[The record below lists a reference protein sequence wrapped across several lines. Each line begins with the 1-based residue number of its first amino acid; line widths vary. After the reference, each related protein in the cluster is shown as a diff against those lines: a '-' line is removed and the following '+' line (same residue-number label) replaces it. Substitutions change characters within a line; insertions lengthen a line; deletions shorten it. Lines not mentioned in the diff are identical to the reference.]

1 MLNLWL
7 GIAIVLIVYVT
18 YMGITEGFSRWAF
31 MYVFA
36 GVSLVAYLFRRFMSK
51 RVEAHM
57 KYLEE
62 KERNSQK

>member
-7 GIAIVLIVYVT
+7 VIAIVLVVYVT
-18 YMGITEGFSRWAF
+18 YMGFNEGFKRWAF

-36 GVSLVAYLFRRFMSK
+36 GIAIVAYLFRRFMSK

-57 KYLEE
+57 KFLEE